1 MYQDDISLYN
11 KVVSEYLK
19 LEETDRAGAIM
30 LKKKMAAIYDRLSEI
45 KLELRKSET
54 KKGETT
60 PERERMAERM
70 KLLKEMY
77 IDCRAITN
85 RQVSDYQMDR

>member
-1 MYQDDISLYN
+1 M
-11 KVVSEYLK
+11 
-19 LEETDRAGAIM
+19 
-30 LKKKMAAIYDRLSEI
+30 YDRLSEI

-54 KKGETT
+54 RKGETA

-85 RQVSDYQMDR
+85 RQVSDFNMDR